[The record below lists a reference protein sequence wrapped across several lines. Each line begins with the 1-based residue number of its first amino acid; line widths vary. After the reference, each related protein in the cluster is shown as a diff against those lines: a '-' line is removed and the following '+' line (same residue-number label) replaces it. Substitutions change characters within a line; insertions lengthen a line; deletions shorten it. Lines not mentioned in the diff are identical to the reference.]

1 MLIFNTTFLVSDR
14 YYGSWLKWSR
24 EFLIPFMLESGEFTQ
39 PQVAKVLGADDEEG
53 TSFSVQFHIADMD
66 KLVSW
71 NAEYAER
78 FQTEVSTRFG
88 EEVLFFSTILEII
101 NN

>member
-14 YYGSWLKWSR
+14 FHGAWLKWSR

-39 PQVAKVLGADDEEG
+39 PQVAKVLGAEDQEG
-53 TSFSVQFHIADMD
+53 TSFSVQFHIVDMD
-66 KLVSW
+66 ALVSW
-71 NAEYAER
+71 NAEYATMFQAEVSER
-78 FQTEVSTRFG
+78 FGQ
-88 EEVLFFSTILEII
+88 EVLFFSTILELI